1 MNRIGQ
7 PFRLGI
13 WMVKSENIPEFIE
26 AWQLSVDWITQKVS
40 DDGEGFL
47 LQDTQDPNK
56 FVSFA
61 FSSNPDKSQEVRS
74 QAEYQELFSRVQAL
88 CDSVQPHKMNVVGY
102 SSSSKD
108 E

>member
-74 QAEYQELFSRVQAL
+74 LNIRSSFQESRRFVIV
-88 CDSVQPHKMNVVGY
+88 SNPIK
-102 SSSSKD
+102 
-108 E
+108 